1 MILGGVRPTLCVA
14 FLFTYC
20 VVAWKPNAPN
30 QNNFPLSIFI
40 FLSFSILLPSL
51 FDYLFHLIVDWFPWK
66 PEVICLL
73 RVSLDTIKTRAGRR
87 EREKAER
94 HRERLRK
101 SDAMQRG
108 IKNSFSSRC
117 HTLSA
122 SELFPALSRR
132 CFWHIHIFWVMVSS
146 ATDLLSGL
154 LKSWI
159 CFLTAVWCSWSF
171 GSNIPLLCRRGPGDA
186 RKITEHQNQ
195 CKMFLGWN

>member
-20 VVAWKPNAPN
+20 VIAWKPNAPN

-73 RVSLDTIKTRAGRR
+73 RVSLDTIKTKAGRR

-117 HTLSA
+117 LRAFSSSVTPMLLAHPHLLGNGLQCHRLVIWPF
-122 SELFPALSRR
+122 EILDLFPDS
-132 CFWHIHIFWVMVSS
+132 CVM
-146 ATDLLSGL
+146 LLEL
-154 LKSWI
+154 
-159 CFLTAVWCSWSF
+159 
-171 GSNIPLLCRRGPGDA
+171 
-186 RKITEHQNQ
+186 
-195 CKMFLGWN
+195 